1 MYVAEAWL
9 VRLEGFAMGGVR
21 LVQSLC
27 WDGGIP
33 LSTKEAALPGTNQKN
48 KGTRQ
53 LSSSLSRPL
62 RLETGNRGGRV
73 GMSDGGVL
81 VLVLFSALLVCFG
94 NIWFLR
100 IFLSLFLSSW

>member
-1 MYVAEAWL
+1 VYVAEAWL

-27 WDGGIP
+27 GMAVFLFQP
-33 LSTKEAALPGTNQKN
+33 RRPHFRGTNQEN

-62 RLETGNRGGRV
+62 RLETGEQRGEGL
-73 GMSDGGVL
+73 G
-81 VLVLFSALLVCFG
+81 
-94 NIWFLR
+94 
-100 IFLSLFLSSW
+100 